1 MRVKRFNYKMVRYE
15 WICHGKSLLLK
26 NSSSSKT
33 LAFIQYQT
41 ISNKLKE
48 WTHKLFRK
56 VFTEDKSESRF
67 SQRPEVS
74 RSLNFWSSDRIQ
86 VLSIFVLAS
95 FLWPGN
101 HVHLLHSLWLDYSI
115 NANLL
120 CKTFSNG
127 GKVYEL
133 WKCSSDL
140 TGDSEHAVIIF
151 WWTVNMNLM
160 LQIFCPDFSRWLP
173 SDMALS

>member
-1 MRVKRFNYKMVRYE
+1 MVRYE

-74 RSLNFWSSDRIQ
+74 RSLSFCDHSYCHLLVFRQNTGFKHFCTGF
-86 VLSIFVLAS
+86 IFVTC
-95 FLWPGN
+95 N

-127 GKVYEL
+127 GKVYKL

>member
-1 MRVKRFNYKMVRYE
+1 MVRYE

-41 ISNKLKE
+41 N
-48 WTHKLFRK
+48 W
-56 VFTEDKSESRF
+56 KSELINSSGRF
-67 SQRPEVS
+67 LQRISQKAVFLKGQKYHVHS
-74 RSLNFWSSDRIQ
+74 TFATIAIVIFWSSDRIQ

-127 GKVYEL
+127 GKVYKL